1 VVKSIAFDTEGFDGI
16 SLLVRGDGNR
26 YKVVIFLSLF
36 GSLVLSIVCE
46 IQFRLKPADQGS
58 SRNEFQYQAAFNTD
72 PAGAWRRIHLP
83 FESFVSVKRNDV
95 DYAAPKVQPTSLL
108 CEEILIL
115 LLDRL
120 IKAQRVAICSLWDWS
135 SLASTSTS
143 CRTVN
148 VCPARFSWMSRKSDC
163 IDPSDLQSYWF
174 PRPAQRGVEAAI
186 IDSAVLCYVITFE

>member
-1 VVKSIAFDTEGFDGI
+1 MVKSIAFDTEGFDGI

-46 IQFRLKPADQGS
+46 TQFRLKPADQGS

-95 DYAAPKVQPTSLL
+95 DYAAPKASRYNPP
-108 CEEILIL
+108 
-115 LLDRL
+115 R
-120 IKAQRVAICSLWDWS
+120 CS
-135 SLASTSTS
+135 
-143 CRTVN
+143 
-148 VCPARFSWMSRKSDC
+148 ARK
-163 IDPSDLQSYWF
+163 Y
-174 PRPAQRGVEAAI
+174 
-186 IDSAVLCYVITFE
+186 